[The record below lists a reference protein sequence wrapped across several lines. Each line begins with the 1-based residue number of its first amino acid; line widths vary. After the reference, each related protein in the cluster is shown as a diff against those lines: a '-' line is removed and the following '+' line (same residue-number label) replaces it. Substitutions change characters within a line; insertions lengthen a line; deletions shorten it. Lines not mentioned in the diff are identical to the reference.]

1 MLHITLKLT
10 LKLYNSAG
18 EGAECYR
25 KVIYAAMTKQKLEE
39 KKRYI
44 LNKCIHHH
52 QAILR

>member
-1 MLHITLKLT
+1 MFHITPIILK
-10 LKLYNSAG
+10 NSAG

-25 KVIYAAMTKQKLEE
+25 KVIHAAMTKQKLEE
-39 KKRYI
+39 KTQYI